1 MKVHELESWG
11 ALRSLTSAVKV
22 GMLQQLHAAVHVY
35 IAVDEQYNFVFQELV
50 RVHESVLIA

>member
-1 MKVHELESWG
+1 MESWG